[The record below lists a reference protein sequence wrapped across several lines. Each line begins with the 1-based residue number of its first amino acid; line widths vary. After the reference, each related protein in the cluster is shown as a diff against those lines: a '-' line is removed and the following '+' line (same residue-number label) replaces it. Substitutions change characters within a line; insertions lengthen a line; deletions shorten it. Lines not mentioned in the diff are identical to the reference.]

1 MKKMFLLFS
10 HTLTTAQSK
19 DAEKSFAIN
28 DFVVLPSRLQELW
41 SNIPPELESIET
53 YLQPLKNYLLS
64 NASKGDAILIQGDF
78 GGGYH
83 MVNFTKEHN
92 FLALYATT
100 KRDVQE
106 REEGNVIV
114 KKSVFKHVRFREYL

>member
-10 HTLTTAQSK
+10 HTLTSEQKK
-19 DAEKSFAIN
+19 DAQLSFGVEK
-28 DFVVLPSRLQELW
+28 FVMLPSDLQELW
-41 SNIPPELESIET
+41 SNIPSELESIET